1 MHTAQ
6 GDAANEPQRLSSPLL
21 KSALALIE
29 NNGCKQGGGDKGREE
44 KKKKHP
50 CWIQDKVLWL
60 REQTAI

>member
-6 GDAANEPQRLSSPLL
+6 GDAAKEPQRLSSPLL

-29 NNGCKQGGGDKGREE
+29 NNGCKQGGGIKGGR
-44 KKKKHP
+44 KKEKHP